1 MVRLDYLAAFAVT
14 LAGSATAID
23 LDITSEESIKNAAAT
38 AAFNTMSYYTG
49 NQTGQIPGNINSS
62 WWEGG
67 ALFDTMIQYWYFTG
81 DASNNPAVSQ
91 GMYFQRGNDNYM
103 PSNWSSYMGNDDQM
117 AWALAAMT
125 AAELDFPQGTDMPSW
140 LTLAERVFNMQAA
153 RWDTN
158 TCGGGLR
165 WQIWPYEA
173 GYTMKNAVSNGG
185 LFQLAAR
192 LARYTNNQTY
202 SDWAETIWNWS
213 VTHLINED
221 KWTVAD
227 STQTDSNCST
237 VGNNQWTYN
246 YGMYLG
252 GAAYMYN
259 YTNGET
265 AKWKTGL
272 DGLLNTTFT
281 TFFPEKYGGEI
292 MSEVL
297 CEPLQVCN
305 DAEITFKGLLAGDL
319 TFVSIMAPYTASDI
333 LPRLQ
338 GSAAGAAKQCSGG
351 DSGTVCGVR
360 WYQSTWDGW
369 SGMEEDMSA
378 TSIFTSNLV
387 AYKDQ
392 APATQTTATNETVSA
407 NGTVTGS
414 GTTTTS
420 TTSESSGVVKS
431 GASALAY
438 GPFGVIAAVVAVAIA

>member
-1 MVRLDYLAAFAVT
+1 MVRLTYVAAAT

-23 LDITSEESIKNAAAT
+23 LDITSQESIQNAAAT
-38 AAFNTMSYYTG
+38 VAYNTMSYYTG
-49 NQTGQIPGNINSS
+49 NQTGQIPGYLNSS

-67 ALFDTMIQYWYFTG
+67 ALFNTMIQYWYFTG

-91 GMYFQRGNDNYM
+91 GLYFQRGNDNYM

-117 AWALAAMT
+117 SWALAAMT

-140 LTLAERVFNMQAA
+140 ASLAERVFDMQAA
-153 RWDTN
+153 RWDSN

-173 GYTMKNAVSNGG
+173 GYTYKNAISNGG

-202 SDWAETIWNWS
+202 SDWAERVWDWS
-213 VTHLINED
+213 VNSLIDEE
-221 KWTVAD
+221 WTVAD
-227 STQTDSNCST
+227 TTTTDKNCST
-237 VGNNQWTYN
+237 FSKVQWTYN
-246 YGMYLG
+246 YATYVS

-272 DGLLNTTFT
+272 DGLLNTTFS
-281 TFFPEKYGGEI
+281 TFFPEKYGGNI
-292 MSEVL
+292 MSEVT
-297 CEPLQVCN
+297 CEPTHVCN
-305 DAEITFKGLLAGDL
+305 DAESTYKGLLAGDL
-319 TFVSIMAPYTASDI
+319 AFVSVVAPYTASEI

-338 GSAAGAAKQCSGG
+338 GSAVGAAKQCSGG
-351 DSGTVCGVR
+351 DSGTVCGQR

-369 SGMEEDMSA
+369 SGIEESMSA
-378 TSIFTSNLV
+378 TSIITSTLV
-387 AYKDQ
+387 AYKEQ
-392 APATQTTATNETVSA
+392 IPATQATATNQTVSA
-407 NGTVTGS
+407 NGTVTGN
-414 GTTTTS
+414 GTTAS
-420 TTSESSGVVKS
+420 TASGSSSGVVKN

-438 GPFGVIAAVVAVAIA
+438 GPFGVIAAVVAAVIA